1 LRKNKSFYYVIVLS
15 LGRTCFR
22 QLKNKRDY
30 LRHRQS
36 YSWLYLARLAAMK
49 EFAFMKVL
57 LFSNKLIS
65 ILSLFFKTLYEH
77 KFPVPKPIDCNRHCV
92 VMELV
97 DGYPLLVMLVFLMN
111 YFEFEFLLDVI

>member
-1 LRKNKSFYYVIVLS
+1 MDLHFS

-30 LRHRQS
+30 LKHRQS

-57 LFSNKLIS
+57 FEESR
-65 ILSLFFKTLYEH
+65 TL
-77 KFPVPKPIDCNRHCV
+77 C
-92 VMELV
+92 L
-97 DGYPLLVMLVFLMN
+97 
-111 YFEFEFLLDVI
+111 